1 VSLEGPFG
9 PRLPATNPTV
19 PSASRS
25 RIQRRSVSRVIPNPS
40 AIATPV
46 AALIRAN
53 WVAATRRPVPS
64 PASHANT
71 NSPRT

>member
-1 VSLEGPFG
+1 MWSIEIPDWLVISEAP
-9 PRLPATNPTV
+9 
-19 PSASRS
+19 
-25 RIQRRSVSRVIPNPS
+25 RSVSRVIPNPS